1 MFQKN
6 FTFLLTAIILCII
19 GVSFFY
25 SQVRSNFQA
34 SGATISSISIN
45 EVEKQTVIYKE
56 KQSEIS
62 KTNTEIE
69 QSKNL
74 INEVQ
79 RQKLGLEK
87 DLAVLQTQGQS
98 IQKQLSENSLNIIS
112 ATTGKNYAA
121 SSETRQ
127 SLETQQKELSDKVK
141 INLEAQEKIKLQID
155 QKANQIVE
163 NETNINAL
171 EKTLDVKKSELIEQ
185 LNNIINIG
193 LLLAS
198 NYAIYLL
205 ILIILWVIYRV
216 VLKIISKDIHSQPI
230 KEASKKGIKIIW
242 IVLSVLVVF
251 YGFAGQFS
259 YILTSL
265 GFVSAALVFALQ
277 NFVASFFVFV
287 IVTITKII
295 KVGDIVKIGPDSE
308 NYTGEVTMIGRFY
321 TFIREISPQN
331 QEQLG
336 RTVSVPNS
344 FLLIHPVINFTV
356 RNKILWQ
363 NLKVIVNGN
372 SDQAKAKQILQRILI
387 TRFDWVKD
395 RKHQYLDQDVDIT
408 EFVPKISMSLED
420 RGVAYT
426 LHFPCHF
433 QKYNEIYDQLLT
445 EVLTEFKKEDIKLGF
460 II

>member
-6 FTFLLTAIILCII
+6 FIFLLTSIILCII

-25 SQVRSNFQA
+25 GQVRANLQT
-34 SGATISSISIN
+34 SGATISSVSIN

-56 KQSEIS
+56 KQAEIN
-62 KTNTEIE
+62 KTNSDIE
-69 QSKNL
+69 LVKSQIRELQIKKLSL
-74 INEVQ
+74 ENE
-79 RQKLGLEK
+79 LTN
-87 DLAVLQTQGQS
+87 LQTQEQT
-98 IQKQLSENSLNIIS
+98 IQKQIAENNYKIISVSSGKNMTTSSESKQLLEIQEKELSEKLKLNQDFADKIKTQIEQNQLQLFEKENGLKTLETSLNI
-112 ATTGKNYAA
+112 
-121 SSETRQ
+121 
-127 SLETQQKELSDKVK
+127 
-141 INLEAQEKIKLQID
+141 
-155 QKANQIVE
+155 
-163 NETNINAL
+163 
-171 EKTLDVKKSELIEQ
+171 KKSELIDQ

-198 NYAIYLL
+198 NYAVYLL
-205 ILIILWVIYRV
+205 ILIILWVVYRV
-216 VLKIISKDIHSQPI
+216 ILRLISQDLHNQQI
-230 KEASKKGIKIIW
+230 KLASKKVIKIIW
-242 IVLSVLVVF
+242 IVLSLLVIF

-259 YILTSL
+259 YILASL

-277 NFVASFFVFV
+277 NFVASFFIFA
-287 IVTITKII
+287 IVSVTKII

-308 NYTGEVTMIGRFY
+308 NYTGEITMIGRFY

-356 RNKILWQ
+356 KNKILWQ
-363 NLKVIVNGN
+363 NLKIVVHGS
-372 SDQAKAKQILQRILI
+372 SDQIKAKQILQKILS
-387 TRFDWVKD
+387 TRFDWIKD
-395 RKHQYLDQDVDIT
+395 RKHQYLDQDIDIA
-408 EFVPKISMSLED
+408 EFTPKISMALED

-460 II
+460 IV